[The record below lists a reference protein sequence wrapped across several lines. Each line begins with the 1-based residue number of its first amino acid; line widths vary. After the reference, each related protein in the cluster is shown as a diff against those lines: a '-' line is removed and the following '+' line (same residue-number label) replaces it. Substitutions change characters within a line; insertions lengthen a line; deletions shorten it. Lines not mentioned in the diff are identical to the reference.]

1 MNAVAIPSVYP
12 CYPMAVQAALIANSD
27 TMGIVA
33 LRVGTDPLDRACG
46 SDIAVAADV
55 EMIACAI
62 KTTAAVSGIQVALG
76 KGAVLASGAAMD
88 HN

>member
-1 MNAVAIPSVYP
+1 MPLPFCPRILRQPV
-12 CYPMAVQAALIANSD
+12 AVQSALIADSNA
-27 TMGIVA
+27 MGIVA
-33 LRVGTDPLDRACG
+33 FRVGTDPLDRACG
-46 SDIAVAADV
+46 SDIAVAADI

>member
-1 MNAVAIPSVYP
+1 
-12 CYPMAVQAALIANSD
+12 MAVQAALIANSD
-27 TMGIVA
+27 AMGIVA

-76 KGAVLASGAAMD
+76 KGAVSYTHLDVYKRQA
-88 HN
+88 

>member
-1 MNAVAIPSVYP
+1 
-12 CYPMAVQAALIANSD
+12 
-27 TMGIVA
+27 MGIVA

>member
-1 MNAVAIPSVYP
+1 MPLPLRSCILCHPV
-12 CYPMAVQAALIANSD
+12 AVQATLIANSNA
-27 TMGIVA
+27 MGIVA
-33 LRVGTDPLDRACG
+33 LRVGADPLDRACG
-46 SDIAVAADV
+46 ADITVAADV

-62 KTTAAVSGIQVALG
+62 KTTEAVSGIQVALG

>member
-1 MNAVAIPSVYP
+1 MLFDSYVAK
-12 CYPMAVQAALIANSD
+12 LIKNVTSYLKYL
-27 TMGIVA
+27 MKYVA